1 MLTGWRVLTCAIAS
15 TQGESP
21 GMTDPAV
28 NLPMPRNDVEAE
40 IARIGAMADLL
51 PDPEEATPQP
61 S

>member
-1 MLTGWRVLTCAIAS
+1 
-15 TQGESP
+15 
-21 GMTDPAV
+21 MTDPAV

-51 PDPEEATPQP
+51 PDPEEAKPQP